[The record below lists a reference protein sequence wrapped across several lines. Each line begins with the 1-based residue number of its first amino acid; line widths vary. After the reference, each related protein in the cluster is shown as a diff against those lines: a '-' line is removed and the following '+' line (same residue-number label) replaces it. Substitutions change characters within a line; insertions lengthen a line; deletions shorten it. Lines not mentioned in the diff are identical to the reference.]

1 MKKWEFVFEQKL
13 LSLQNTFKSNVGG
26 FDSLSYS
33 YSKQHKNLSGV
44 YENIAVD
51 QIPESVINT
60 LKTTDS
66 MQYSS
71 VVDLGDSCFILYKKE
86 FNESRIFDIKKDW
99 LYLQNFTLN
108 QKREDFLIEH
118 INKNKEKVSI
128 VIYND

>member
-1 MKKWEFVFEQKL
+1 MKELHQWY
-13 LSLQNTFKSNVGG
+13 
-26 FDSLSYS
+26 DI
-33 YSKQHKNLSGV
+33 KQHKNLSGV
-44 YENIAVD
+44 YENIAAD

-86 FNESRIFDIKKDW
+86 FNESRFFDIKQDW